1 MERPFR
7 LQKNPVSNQKF
18 THKYLTHLMVLIII
32 LIFLQLSFIALLWN
46 KLEKT
51 NNALEFY
58 QEELN
63 KKIDTNKI
71 ETQSNI
77 NELAKNLLE
86 IQSSLEKKIGTIQ
99 AETSA
104 DFSGIIKEAAKSVV
118 TVKTDIAQG
127 SGFIIKPTGYVI
139 TNYHVLKN
147 AGAASIT
154 TSGGEVKKVFL
165 VGYNPEMDLALL
177 KIQGNY
183 PNLEFESSK
192 NVEIGEKVIA
202 IGNPLGLS
210 FSVSEGIVSGKNRV
224 GENNLPAYIQTDA
237 ALNPGNSGG
246 PLINTRGKVI
256 GINNFKVQGGEGL
269 GFALESDYIISGVND
284 ISFLAFNETIL

>member
-1 MERPFR
+1 MEKAFR
-7 LQKNPVSNQKF
+7 IQKNLDIHHKF
-18 THKYLTHLMVLIII
+18 TYKYLTHLIVLMVF
-32 LIFLQLSFIALLWN
+32 LIFLQLAFIAILWN

-51 NNALEFY
+51 NEALGFY

-63 KKIDTNKI
+63 KKIDTNKV

-86 IQSSLEKKIGTIQ
+86 IQRSLEKKIGTIQ

-104 DFSGIIKEAAKSVV
+104 DFSGIIKDVAKSVV

-127 SGFIIKPTGYVI
+127 SGFIIKSTGYVV
-139 TNYHVLKN
+139 TNAHVIRN

-154 TSGGEVKKVFL
+154 TSDGQVKKVFL
-165 VGYNPEMDLALL
+165 VGYNPGLDLALL
-177 KIQGNY
+177 KIQGVY
-183 PNLEFESSK
+183 PHLEFEGSK

-246 PLINTRGKVI
+246 PLINTGGKVI

-269 GFALESDYIISGVND
+269 GFALESDYIISGVNE
-284 ISFLAFNETIL
+284 ISLQAFNETIL

>member
-1 MERPFR
+1 MEKAFR
-7 LQKNPVSNQKF
+7 IQKNLDIHHKF
-18 THKYLTHLMVLIII
+18 TYKYLTHLIVLMVF
-32 LIFLQLSFIALLWN
+32 LIFLQLAFIAILWN

-51 NNALEFY
+51 NEALGFY

-63 KKIDTNKI
+63 KKIDTNKV

-86 IQSSLEKKIGTIQ
+86 IQRSLEKKIGTIQ

-104 DFSGIIKEAAKSVV
+104 DFSGIIKDVAKSVV

-127 SGFIIKPTGYVI
+127 SGFIIKSTGYVV
-139 TNYHVLKN
+139 TNAHVIRN

-154 TSGGEVKKVFL
+154 TSDGQVKKVFL
-165 VGYNPEMDLALL
+165 VGYNPGLDLALL
-177 KIQGNY
+177 KIQGVY
-183 PNLEFESSK
+183 PHLEFEGSK

-210 FSVSEGIVSGKNRV
+210 FSVSEGIVSGKNRF

-246 PLINTRGKVI
+246 PLINTKGKVI

-269 GFALESDYIISGVND
+269 GFALESNYIISGVNS
-284 ISFLAFNETIL
+284 IAQEAFNETVL